1 MVMMKNTIS
10 YEPLGNHIVV
20 EMPNVEK
27 ETASGIIKSDL
38 MLKEEADK
46 RDGHAKVVAVSQDV
60 KTVKVGD
67 TVIPKG
73 QGFMVMVEDTEYFQ
87 MNMFDVL
94 GIVRAP
100 NLEFRSNITLG
111 SDIDLSDN
119 NAHA

>member
-1 MVMMKNTIS
+1 MVTMKNTIN

-27 ETASGIIKSDL
+27 ETASGIIKSER

-67 TVIPKG
+67 TIIPKG
-73 QGFMVMVEDTEYFQ
+73 QGFMVMVDEIEYFQ

-94 GIVRAP
+94 GVVK
-100 NLEFRSNITLG
+100 
-111 SDIDLSDN
+111 
-119 NAHA
+119 

>member
-1 MVMMKNTIS
+1 MVTMKNTIN

-27 ETASGIIKSDL
+27 ETASGIIKSER

-73 QGFMVMVEDTEYFQ
+73 QGFAVMVDEIEYFQ

-94 GIVRAP
+94 GVVK
-100 NLEFRSNITLG
+100 
-111 SDIDLSDN
+111 
-119 NAHA
+119 

>member
-1 MVMMKNTIS
+1 MVNMENTIN

-20 EMPNVEK
+20 EMPEVEK
-27 ETASGIIKSDL
+27 ETASGIIKSDM
-38 MLKEEADK
+38 MLREESDK

-73 QGFMVMVEDTEYFQ
+73 QGFMVMVEEVEYFQ

-94 GIVRAP
+94 GIVR
-100 NLEFRSNITLG
+100 
-111 SDIDLSDN
+111 
-119 NAHA
+119 

>member
-1 MVMMKNTIS
+1 MKNTIN

-27 ETASGIIKSDL
+27 ETASGIIKSEM
-38 MLKEEADK
+38 MLKEEESK

-67 TVIPKG
+67 TIIPKG
-73 QGFMVMVEDTEYFQ
+73 QGFMVMVDEIEYFQ

-94 GIVRAP
+94 GVVHSSEKLRVNQPA
-100 NLEFRSNITLG
+100 
-111 SDIDLSDN
+111 
-119 NAHA
+119 

>member
-1 MVMMKNTIS
+1 MVTMKNTIN

-27 ETASGIIKSDL
+27 ETASGIIKSER

-67 TVIPKG
+67 TIIPKG
-73 QGFMVMVEDTEYFQ
+73 QGFMVMVDEIEYFQ

-94 GIVRAP
+94 GVVHPSKKLRVNQPA
-100 NLEFRSNITLG
+100 
-111 SDIDLSDN
+111 
-119 NAHA
+119 

>member
-1 MVMMKNTIS
+1 MENTIN

-20 EMPNVEK
+20 EMPEVAK
-27 ETASGIIKSDL
+27 ETDSGILKSES
-38 MLKEEADK
+38 MIREEEDK

-73 QGFMVMVEDTEYFQ
+73 QGFMVNVEGIEYFQ

-94 GIVRAP
+94 GIVR
-100 NLEFRSNITLG
+100 
-111 SDIDLSDN
+111 
-119 NAHA
+119 

>member
-1 MVMMKNTIS
+1 MVTMKNTIN

-20 EMPNVEK
+20 EMPAVEK
-27 ETASGIIKSDL
+27 ETKTGIIKSER
-38 MLKEEADK
+38 MLKEEESK
-46 RDGHAKVVAVSQDV
+46 RDGHAKVVAVSHEV
-60 KTVKVGD
+60 KNVKVGD

-111 SDIDLSDN
+111 SDIDLDDI